1 MKKILSLLIGLM
13 LILSA
18 CAAQVPVAESD
29 IPASA
34 APSVSSSKA
43 ASKSEVWEALLNQ
56 PPSEED
62 PIRPESVL
70 EPSQAEEETQSVT
83 VYVTETGEKYHRE
96 GCQYLR
102 KSCIPIDLESARLSY
117 EPCSKCH
124 PPA

>member
-1 MKKILSLLIGLM
+1 MKKILSLLIGLI

-18 CAAQVPVAESD
+18 CMSQAPVAESD
-29 IPASA
+29 IPASE
-34 APSVSSSKA
+34 APSVSTSKA

-56 PPSEED
+56 SSSEEE
-62 PIRPESVL
+62 PSKSEPKP
-70 EPSQAEEETQSVT
+70 EPSQAEEENQSVT
-83 VYVTETGEKYHRE
+83 VYVTESGKKYHRE

-102 KSCIPIDLESARLSY
+102 KSCIPISLEDARLSY